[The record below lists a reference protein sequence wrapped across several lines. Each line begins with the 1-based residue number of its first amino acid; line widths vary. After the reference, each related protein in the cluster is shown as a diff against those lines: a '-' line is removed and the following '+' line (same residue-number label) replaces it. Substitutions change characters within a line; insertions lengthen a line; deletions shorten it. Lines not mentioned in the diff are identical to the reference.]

1 MLIKTT
7 IKNINKQKKKN
18 ISFNNYICNG
28 SLSYI

>member
-1 MLIKTT
+1 MLLKTT
-7 IKNINKQKKKN
+7 IKNINEQKKN